1 MRLVGWG
8 NAVCAS
14 LGVPHFRRVHSCVR
28 REATR
33 IFSYRPRWQYAFPFR
48 SKRITDFIMVRENSV
63 ASIAYTF
70 QHPSNQVIVTLIP
83 LQHFAHPQFF
93 HQVDGLCSQHDSVL
107 MEGRTP
113 LAGAPFSTIVPPRE
127 RVASVRPLGH
137 EDDEGWEPREV
148 ERFWQPFSWGVKDSL
163 HMTIVHAADKYDY
176 EKLPWWCSVRFNVP
190 LIGSFAREKHCLD
203 MIYPLLSN
211 GYKSFAIPW
220 GAAHMPIFN
229 EMLID
234 NGFEQIGMC
243 SLVVLNRIDG
253 DISAGEYERF
263 RRVEKRY
270 HRVVQSA
277 WGLAAAGTLM
287 LMRGMVIVEY
297 RKD

>member
-1 MRLVGWG
+1 MRSAGWMD
-8 NAVCAS
+8 AACAS
-14 LGVPHFRRVHSCVR
+14 LAVLCRRGAHSSGVT
-28 REATR
+28 EATHA
-33 IFSYRPRWQYAFPFR
+33 FSYRPRWQYSFPFR
-48 SKRITDFIMVRENSV
+48 SKRLTDFVTASENSV
-63 ASIAYTF
+63 SSVAYTY
-70 QHPSNQVIVTLIP
+70 QHAENRVVVTLIP

-93 HQVDGLCSQHDSVL
+93 HQVDALCSQHESVL

-127 RVASVRPLGH
+127 GVASVRPAGH
-137 EDDEGWEPREV
+137 EDDEGWEPREI
-148 ERFWQPFSWGVKDSL
+148 ERFWQPFSWGVKDSPT
-163 HMTIVHAADKYDY
+163 MTIIHAADKYDY
-176 EKLPWWCSVRFNVP
+176 EKLPWWCSLRFNAP

-203 MIYPLLSN
+203 MIYPLASN

-243 SLVVLNRIDG
+243 SLLVLNRIDG
-253 DISAGEYERF
+253 EISAGEHERF
-263 RRVEKRY
+263 CRIEKRH
-270 HRVVQSA
+270 HRLIQLA
-277 WGLAAAGTLM
+277 WGLAIVAGL
-287 LMRGMVIVEY
+287 LLLRGMVVVEY